1 MWSACFQVLPFLHS
15 IDRNEYC
22 DKLIYYPP
30 LLLLWYLFYFSEGLA
45 ELHAIGVVHGDIK
58 PGNVLLSGDNPAKIR
73 LSDFG
78 LSQWRAAGLGHT
90 LGQSSLH
97 MTAHFRGTSIYAPPE
112 MLRRFIEDSE
122 SDEEDTAKSS
132 RLACG
137 KVHFFLRLHYL
148 LFFSYV
154 GF

>member
-1 MWSACFQVLPFLHS
+1 MDIIIFCSGIHF
-15 IDRNEYC
+15 I
-22 DKLIYYPP
+22 
-30 LLLLWYLFYFSEGLA
+30 LLEGLA

-90 LGQSSLH
+90 LGQSSLY

-112 MLRRFIEDSE
+112 MLRRFLEDSE

-137 KVHFFLRLHYL
+137 KVHLIIADCITY
-148 LFFSYV
+148 
-154 GF
+154 